1 MLIVKKGVTY
11 EKTISIMLTI
21 ALLFAIGTT
30 AFAFDDDVPSVSP
43 CEPDKSISAN
53 PNRVSDGNLVSF
65 RSTSLPTQYWNLA
78 RNDYNADLKLV
89 GKSWLYTNVYYYPN
103 GDGKIFV
110 SYDVSADVSTTYLY
124 VGLYDLTQGEL
135 VVETSWDIEVR
146 TTGTSGGL
154 NFYNLIQSH
163 KYAVCFRA
171 HPSSLNGSA
180 IISHTE

>member
-1 MLIVKKGVTY
+1 MKK
-11 EKTISIMLTI
+11 ILSIMLAI
-21 ALLFAIGTT
+21 ALLFAIETT
-30 AFAFDDDVPSVSP
+30 AFAFDGEVPSVSP
-43 CEPDKSISAN
+43 CKPDKSISAN
-53 PNRVSDGNLVSF
+53 PVSDGKLVSF
-65 RSTSLPTQYWNLA
+65 KSTSLPTQYWNLA

-110 SYDVSADVSTTYLY
+110 SYDVSADISTTYLY

-135 VVETSWDIEVR
+135 VTQNSWDIEVR
-146 TTGTSGGL
+146 TRGTIGGL
-154 NFYNLIQSH
+154 NFYNLSQSH

-180 IISHTE
+180 IISHSE